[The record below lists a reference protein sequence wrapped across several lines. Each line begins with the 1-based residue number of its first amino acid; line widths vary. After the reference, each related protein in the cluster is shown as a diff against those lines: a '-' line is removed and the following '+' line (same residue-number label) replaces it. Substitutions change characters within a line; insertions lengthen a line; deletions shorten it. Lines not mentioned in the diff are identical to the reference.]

1 MVGSQARILYSDQKG
16 RMAIAVAINQA
27 IASGKIKVIDIACAL
42 RRFHRHLITKT
53 LLRASQLGLPTH
65 IPVCPSHLSSLLRE
79 LLPPPPRPHNRELSL
94 SLMECPCRDTRFP
107 EILRLC
113 EADEQRGL
121 EKSLFWE
128 PGPTWEA
135 GGGGESM
142 EGLASSQNP
151 NSEHRSLWWEN

>member
-1 MVGSQARILYSDQKG
+1 
-16 RMAIAVAINQA
+16 MAIAVAINQA

-113 EADEQRGL
+113 EADEQRGPG
-121 EKSLFWE
+121 EE
-128 PGPTWEA
+128 PLLGAWPHL
-135 GGGGESM
+135 GGGGWGGEHGGLSILPESQ
-142 EGLASSQNP
+142 L
-151 NSEHRSLWWEN
+151 